1 MNKND
6 ELIGNVS
13 AIGSNMEGI
22 VRVNDFICFV
32 PFAIIGEKIKFK
44 VLKITKNIAFCKL
57 LEVLTPAEERVRPRC
72 CVYEKCGGCQLQHLR
87 YRDQLKMKTELVS
100 DCLKKIANIEKKVS
114 NCIKSDCE
122 YEYRN
127 KLQLPV
133 RNTDFGDKIGF
144 FAPNSHRIIEIV
156 NCPLQQPWNST
167 VISAFNEY
175 LSASKTPCYN
185 EKTAIG
191 LIRHLV
197 VRAVDNHLLIVLV
210 INGAELKDVDLL
222 VEILSKKIGKFS
234 LFLNV
239 NTQNNNVILGEKFI
253 HVYGKKFIETEEFD
267 IKYQVVP
274 ESFLQ
279 VNNYVKRKLYLD
291 VLKTVDADS
300 ETVVIDA
307 YSGAGLMTALFGKT
321 AKAVYGIEIVKEA
334 VESAEL
340 LAKNNGLSSVVKNY
354 VGSCEELLPNLI
366 KQLRENNDK
375 ISVVLDPPRK
385 GCDKKVLQAILSAL
399 PDKIVYVSCSPQTL
413 ARDLGVLTG
422 SLHYEGNELK
432 KSNDFTPIYNIEKI
446 QPYDMFPQTKH
457 VETLVCLTRVNHN
470 I

>member
-22 VRVNDFICFV
+22 VLVNEFICFV
-32 PFAIIGEKIKFK
+32 PFAIVGEKIKFK
-44 VLKITKNIAFCKL
+44 VLKVTKNIAFCKL

-72 CVYEKCGGCQLQHLR
+72 RVYEKCGGCQLQHLR
-87 YRDQLKMKTELVS
+87 YREQLKCKTELVK
-100 DCLKKIANIEKKVS
+100 DCLRKIAGIDFAVQNT
-114 NCIKSDCE
+114 IKSEFE

-133 RNTDFGDKIGF
+133 RNTLNGDKIGF
-144 FAPNSHRIIEIV
+144 FAPNSHRIVEISE
-156 NCPLQQPWNST
+156 CPLQQTWSSL
-167 VISAFNEY
+167 VIEAFNEFI
-175 LSASKTPCYN
+175 LSENVSCYN
-185 EKTAIG
+185 EEKGVG
-191 LIRHLV
+191 LLRHLV
-197 VRAVDNHLLIVLV
+197 VRAVDNHLIIVVV
-210 INGAELKDVDLL
+210 INGNDLPNTNELI
-222 VEILSKKIGKFS
+222 EILSKKLNKFS
-234 LFLNV
+234 LFINV
-239 NTQNNNVILGEKFI
+239 NTENNNVVLGDKFI
-253 HVYGKKFIETEEFD
+253 HVFGEKIVETQEFD

-274 ESFLQ
+274 ASFLQ
-279 VNNYVKRKLYLD
+279 VNNYIKRKLYLD

-340 LAKNNGLSSVVKNY
+340 LAKNNGLSDTVKNY
-354 VGSCEELLPNLI
+354 LAPCEELLPKLI
-366 KQLRENNDK
+366 KNLRQDNDK
-375 ISVVLDPPRK
+375 ITVVLDPPRK
-385 GCDKKVLQAILSAL
+385 GCDKKVLQAILETM

-413 ARDLGVLTG
+413 SRDLGVLVG
-422 SLHYEGNELK
+422 SLYYDGNELK
-432 KSNDFTPIYNIEKI
+432 KNSDFTPNYEITKI

-457 VETLVCLTRVNHN
+457 VETLVCLTKR
-470 I
+470 